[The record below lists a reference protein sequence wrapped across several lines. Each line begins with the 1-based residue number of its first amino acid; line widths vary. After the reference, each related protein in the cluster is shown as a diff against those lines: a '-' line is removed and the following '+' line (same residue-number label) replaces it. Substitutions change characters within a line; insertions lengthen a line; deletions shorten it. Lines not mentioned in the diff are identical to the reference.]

1 MLKCCSGGGFLA
13 FSTFVSFFFLPLD
26 YVASGCIFA
35 CVVDF
40 LILLVYFH
48 LIC

>member
-1 MLKCCSGGGFLA
+1 MLECCSSGGFLA

-26 YVASGCIFA
+26 YVAFACIFA
-35 CVVDF
+35 WVVDF
-40 LILLVYFH
+40 LFLLVYFH